1 MATYVKRVQT
11 VLTEEE
17 YQDLTRLAQEK
28 RKPLSVLLREAV
40 EAYFQQAALERRR
53 AALKSLLSLEL
64 PVSNWPE
71 MEEEIIRGAME
82 GLPDMEEETIR
93 GAIED

>member
-1 MATYVKRVQT
+1 MGTYVKRVQT

-53 AALKSLLSLEL
+53 AALKRLLSLET
-64 PVSNWPE
+64 PVSDWPQ
-71 MEEEIIRGAME
+71 MEEEIIRGA
-82 GLPDMEEETIR
+82 
-93 GAIED
+93 IED